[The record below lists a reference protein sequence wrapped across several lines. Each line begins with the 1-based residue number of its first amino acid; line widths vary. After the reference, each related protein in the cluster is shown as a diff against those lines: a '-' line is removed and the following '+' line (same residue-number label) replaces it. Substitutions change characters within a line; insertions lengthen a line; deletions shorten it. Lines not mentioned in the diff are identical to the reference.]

1 MVFNRLICIVGSMKF
16 WEDEMEIISV
26 IFGILAV
33 LSVIYFI
40 ILIISSG
47 IGAAFAGFWLVLG
60 GAFMAISL
68 SLHKIIRNNVVINK
82 SICITVGIVFLMCA
96 SFFGYV
102 EGKIIYAANK
112 RPKAGAE
119 YLIVLG
125 AGVNGT
131 VPSQTLKNRINAA
144 IDYLKENQDTLVIAS
159 GGQGTGEDVSEA
171 EVIKD
176 YLLLGGIAPEQIILE
191 DKSTSTVENIEF
203 SKEFIEDKDSSVVLV
218 TSDFHIMRATKIAK
232 MQGFTNVS
240 GCPAAPGYFT
250 KLNNYVREFFAVVKD
265 KLCGNI

>member
-1 MVFNRLICIVGSMKF
+1 MG
-16 WEDEMEIISV
+16 IISV

-40 ILIISSG
+40 ILIVTSG
-47 IGAAFAGFWLVLG
+47 IGAAFAGFWLVAG
-60 GAFMAISL
+60 GVFMTVSL
-68 SLHKIIRNNVVINK
+68 FLQKMIKSNVVLNK
-82 SICITVGIVFLMCA
+82 NICIAAGIIFLVCA

-112 RPKAGAE
+112 RPKEGAE

-144 IDYLKENQDTLVIAS
+144 TEYLKENPDTIVIAS
-159 GGQGTGEDVSEA
+159 GGQGPGEEVTEA
-171 EVIKD
+171 EVIRE
-176 YLLLGGIAPEQIILE
+176 YLLLGGIAPERIIME
-191 DKSTSTVENIEF
+191 NKSTSTVENIKF
-203 SKEFIEDKDSSVVLV
+203 SKEFIKDKSASIVLV
-218 TSDFHIMRATKIAK
+218 TSDFHIMRATKIAE
-232 MQGFTNVS
+232 MQGLTNVS
-240 GCPAAPGYFT
+240 GCAAKPGYFT

-265 KLCGNI
+265 KLMENI